1 MATFK
6 ELNLSPKILKSLK
19 GLGYE
24 QMTDVQ
30 ERVIPEV
37 LKGNDVV
44 VKSKTGSGKTAA
56 FGTAISE
63 QIDWEENDPQA
74 LILTPTRELAV
85 QIQEEMMNIGRF
97 KRLKAVAVYGKAP
110 FKEQA
115 QQLKQKTHVVVGTPG
130 RILDHLERGTLNLQ
144 RLHYVVLDEADEM
157 LNRGFIETVEMILKM
172 VSLTHQTLLFSA
184 TMPPRIEQLSQ
195 KFLNHP
201 SLITIESASV
211 VSELVEHGV
220 YHVRMPEK
228 VRVLKDLLTIENPK
242 QCMIFCA
249 TRDEVDAL
257 HQGLKAQGYPVA
269 KLHGGLEQKE
279 RLETMRQF
287 KLGRFPYLIA
297 TDVAA
302 RGIDVSQMSHV
313 FNFDLP
319 EDGESFVHRVG
330 RVGRAGERG
339 KAITLVTPFEM
350 RKLEEIQDYI
360 GFELP
365 IKERPVAIEVEQSKA
380 RFEASLKKRPQV
392 KQQKQADVHREIM
405 KLYLNGGKKKKLR
418 AIDFVGTILS
428 IEGIQKEDIGIIDI
442 KDNVTYIDILNGKGF
457 EVLDGLKTRTIKGK
471 KLKVQRA
478 YLS

>member
-1 MATFK
+1 MYDF
-6 ELNLSPKILKSLK
+6 LCN
-19 GLGYE
+19 
-24 QMTDVQ
+24 
-30 ERVIPEV
+30 
-37 LKGNDVV
+37 
-44 VKSKTGSGKTAA
+44 
-56 FGTAISE
+56 
-63 QIDWEENDPQA
+63 
-74 LILTPTRELAV
+74 
-85 QIQEEMMNIGRF
+85 
-97 KRLKAVAVYGKAP
+97 
-110 FKEQA
+110 
-115 QQLKQKTHVVVGTPG
+115 TH
-130 RILDHLERGTLNLQ
+130 
-144 RLHYVVLDEADEM
+144 
-157 LNRGFIETVEMILKM
+157 
-172 VSLTHQTLLFSA
+172 
-184 TMPPRIEQLSQ
+184 
-195 KFLNHP
+195 
-201 SLITIESASV
+201 
-211 VSELVEHGV
+211 
-220 YHVRMPEK
+220 
-228 VRVLKDLLTIENPK
+228 
-242 QCMIFCA
+242 
-249 TRDEVDAL
+249 EVDAL

-330 RVGRAGERG
+330 RVGRAGETG

-442 KDNVTYIDILNGKGF
+442 KDNVTY
-457 EVLDGLKTRTIKGK
+457 
-471 KLKVQRA
+471 
-478 YLS
+478 